1 VADRLGA
8 GTTSHGLGQWIPRAR
23 LIAVPFA
30 FAEVAI
36 EAGNYPPGYE
46 RWAWTTAAVFAVGAV
61 LLLFAPHPL
70 AGVLFD
76 AVIVSAF
83 VYIYSFEPNS
93 PVRELLFLPVI
104 EAALCYGARGGLLL
118 AVASAPSLAFFELR
132 TSDEIGVAF
141 DPGHVLGPIGLQI
154 LVGLVVGWLA
164 NGRMTPTSS

>member
-1 VADRLGA
+1 VPA
-8 GTTSHGLGQWIPRAR
+8 HGLERWIPWGR

-46 RWAWTTAAVFAVGAV
+46 RWAWTTAAAFAVGAV
-61 LLLFAPHPL
+61 VLLLARQQL

-76 AVIVSAF
+76 AIVVSAF
-83 VYIYSFEPNS
+83 VCIYSFEPSS

-104 EAALCYGARGGLLL
+104 EAALLYGLRGGLALP
-118 AVASAPSLAFFELR
+118 VASAPSLAFFEAKV
-132 TSDEIGVAF
+132 SDELGVAF

-164 NGRMTPTSS
+164 AGRTTSSKR

>member
-8 GTTSHGLGQWIPRAR
+8 GTTSDGLGQWIPRAR

-36 EAGNYPPGYE
+36 ESGNYPPGYE
-46 RWAWTTAAVFAVGAV
+46 RWAWTTTAVLAALAVV
-61 LLLFAPHPL
+61 LLLAPHPL

-76 AVIVSAF
+76 ALIVSAF
-83 VYIYSFEPNS
+83 VCIYSFEPSS

-104 EAALCYGARGGLLL
+104 EAALCYGVRGGLLL
-118 AVASAPSLAFFELR
+118 PLASAPSLAFFELKA
-132 TSDEIGVAF
+132 SDELDVAF

-164 NGRMTPTSS
+164 ARS